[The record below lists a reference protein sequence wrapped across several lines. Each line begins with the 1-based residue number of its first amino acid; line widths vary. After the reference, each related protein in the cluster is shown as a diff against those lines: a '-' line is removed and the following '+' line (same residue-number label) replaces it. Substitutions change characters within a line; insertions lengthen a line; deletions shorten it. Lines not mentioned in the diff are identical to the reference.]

1 VDFEGVFLALKKH
14 QFSGMVGLDIGRIPN
29 LDDEVRRSR
38 ETLLELLERLSI
50 PYDA

>member
-1 VDFEGVFLALKKH
+1 VFLALKKH
-14 QFSGMVGLDIGRIPN
+14 GFSGMVGLDIGRIPN

-38 ETLLELLERLSI
+38 ATLLELLERLGI